1 MATTRETGLGL
12 DSREIIKRT
21 IAISGNRDRY
31 FMDIIKM
38 FQKKY
43 PGPRIIYA
51 NNMNGAQ
58 LNPDH
63 PTEDFII
70 IIKARVVDRNKKLP
84 PKDLILLDAPPLFT
98 ERSIAG
104 WTLAVEQGK
113 MDGYF
118 KLFMDRC
125 LRLELRKFYEFLEGY
140 CLLSLDPSSELYWK
154 KPENAGTLTKDLERL
169 YAQYRPR
176 NSTKIQQVRNYG
188 TPAGKPQTSAASRR
202 AT

>member
-1 MATTRETGLGL
+1 MASTRETGLGL
-12 DSREIIKRT
+12 NSKEIIKRA
-21 IAISGNRDRY
+21 IMISGNRDRY
-31 FMDIIKM
+31 FMDIIKK
-38 FQKKY
+38 FQEKY
-43 PGPRIIYA
+43 PGLRIIYA

-70 IIKARVVDRNKKLP
+70 IVKARVVDRYKKLP

-118 KLFMDRC
+118 QMFMDRC
-125 LRLELRKFYEFLEGY
+125 LRLELRKFYEFVEHY
-140 CLLSLDPSSELYWK
+140 CILSLDPSSQLYWK
-154 KPENAGTLTKDLERL
+154 KPENAPALTKDLERL

-176 NSTKIQQVRNYG
+176 NASKIQQVRNYG
-188 TPAGKPQTSAASRR
+188 APQAKQSGRPGVR
-202 AT
+202 